1 MNDTIAKPKHI
12 KSHAIFAPIVDEYFI
27 EDSERLNRELV
38 EAVRLWSNEE
48 QGMVRSNVEGWHSAG
63 NIFKRTEAP
72 LVEICKHFV
81 EACKPVMER
90 YLGREKLAKRNLQ
103 LEGWANVNP
112 HHAYNQIHTHDRFDL
127 SGVYYVK
134 VPERSKPDSG
144 VIQFLNPSYRGG
156 PYSDLFNAMNPQAF
170 KIRPREGEMI
180 VFPSAMP
187 HWVLPNEEDEDRI
200 SLAFNARL
208 KKENE

>member
-1 MNDTIAKPKHI
+1 MSDTIDKPKHI
-12 KSHAIFAPIVDEYFI
+12 KSHAVFAPIVDEYFI
-27 EDSERLNRELV
+27 EEPERLNLDLV
-38 EAVRLWSNEE
+38 ESVYRWRAEE
-48 QGMVRSNVEGWHSAG
+48 QGTVRSNVDGWHSDG

-72 LVEICKHFV
+72 FVEICRHFV
-81 EACKPVMER
+81 EACKPIMER
-90 YLGREKLAKRNLQ
+90 FIARKELANRNLQ

-112 HHAYNQIHTHDRFDL
+112 RHAYNQIHTHERFDL

-134 VPERSKPDSG
+134 VPERSKTDSG

-156 PYSDLFNAMNPQAF
+156 PYSDLFNAMHPQAF
-170 KIRPREGEMI
+170 IVRPREGQMI

-187 HWVLPNEEDEDRI
+187 HWVTPNEEDEDRI

-208 KKENE
+208 KKESE